1 MTIDMMEE
9 SLEQYLSIVER
20 YFAVWNEV
28 DAARRQDLIAQA
40 WDDDA
45 HYIDPLMQGDG
56 HAGINALVQAV
67 HQQFPN
73 FRFRQLGA
81 VDGHHSYVR
90 FSWELGLEGEPAPIA
105 GSDVAT
111 LSPDGR
117 LQRVI
122 GFLDRVPAATP
133 KA

>member
-1 MTIDMMEE
+1 MMEE
-9 SLEQYLSIVER
+9 TMEQHQSIVER
-20 YFAVWNEV
+20 YLAIWNEV
-28 DAARRQDLIAQA
+28 DAAQRQDQIARTWA
-40 WDDDA
+40 DDA
-45 HYIDPLMQGDG
+45 YYIDPLMEGDG

-67 HQQFPN
+67 QQQFPD

-90 FSWELGLEGEPAPIA
+90 FSWELGPEGEPAPIA

-117 LQRVI
+117 LQRVV
-122 GFLDRVPAATP
+122 GFLDRVPGSVSQA
-133 KA
+133 